1 MSNHTSGGESAEF
14 RKYRFRRMLE
24 ELREKSGRGTQLIS
38 LYVPPGKA
46 MADVVNK
53 LREEAGQAMNIKSK
67 STQDNVRSALESL
80 VGRLKDLRKAP
91 EMGLAMFCG
100 AINLGADKTKM
111 ELHIVEPP
119 EPVPI
124 YKYHCDSRFFLEPLE
139 AMLEE
144 KRQFGLVVLD
154 LREATVGILRG
165 KRIEPLRHLTSTVPG
180 KIRKGGQSAA
190 RFARLREVAVDEF
203 FQRIGKAASEAFLQE
218 KLDGVLVGGPMPT
231 RENWVKGSYLHHE
244 VQKKITGSFDVS
256 YTDEAGLPELVER
269 AQDVLKGMDLVR
281 EKELMTRFLTLLSK
295 EGPAAYGEERIRKNL
310 DIGAVEVLLLS
321 DGLRWERVTMKCSNC
336 GKERR
341 VTRRGGTEE
350 RSPRCEC
357 GGAFEAAETRDV
369 IAELVELA
377 KRSGAQVQLIS
388 TESEEGA
395 QLKNAFG
402 GMAAILRYET
412 QV

>member
-1 MSNHTSGGESAEF
+1 MTSPNTGGESAEF
-14 RKYRFRRMLE
+14 QKYRFRRILE
-24 ELREKSGRGTQLIS
+24 ELRGKSGRGTQLIS

-46 MADVVNK
+46 MADVVNR

-80 VGRLKDLRKAP
+80 IGRLKDVRKAP

-100 AINLGADKTKM
+100 AVNLGADKTKM

-119 EPVPI
+119 EPVSI

-154 LREATVGILRG
+154 LREATIGVLRG
-165 KRIEPLRHLTSTVPG
+165 KRIEPLRYLTSTVPG

-203 FQRIGKAASEAFLQE
+203 FQRIGKAASEIFLQE
-218 KLDGVLVGGPMPT
+218 KLDGILIGGPMPT
-231 RENWVKGSYLHHE
+231 RENFVKGAYLHHE
-244 VQKKITGSFDVS
+244 IQRRITGSFDVS
-256 YTDEAGLPELVER
+256 YTDEAGLSELVER
-269 AQDVLKGMDLVR
+269 AQEVLQGMDLIR
-281 EKELMTRFLTLLSK
+281 EKGLMSRFLNLLAK
-295 EGPAAYGEERIRKNL
+295 EGPVAYGEERIRKNL
-310 DIGAVEVLLLS
+310 DLGAVDVLLLS
-321 DGLRWERVTMKCSNC
+321 DGLRLERTRLKCGNC
-336 GKERR
+336 GKEKWA
-341 VTRRGGTEE
+341 TRREGSEE
-350 RSPRCEC
+350 KPQKCEC
-357 GGAFEAAETRDV
+357 GGAYQVVETRDV
-369 IAELVELA
+369 IHELVELA
-377 KRSGAQVQLIS
+377 RQSGAKVELIS

-402 GMAAILRYET
+402 GMGAILRYET

>member
-1 MSNHTSGGESAEF
+1 MSASTSGGESAEF

-165 KRIEPLRHLTSTVPG
+165 KRIESLRHLTSAVPG

-231 RENWVKGSYLHHE
+231 RENWVKGSHLHHE
-244 VQKKITGSFDVS
+244 VQKKIIGSFDVS

-269 AQDVLKGMDLVR
+269 AQDVLKGMDLIR
-281 EKELMTRFLTLLSK
+281 EKELMTRFLALLSK
-295 EGPAAYGEERIRKNL
+295 DGPAAYGEERIRKNL

-341 VTRRGGTEE
+341 VTRRGGPEE
-350 RSPRCEC
+350 KLPRCEC

-377 KRSGAQVQLIS
+377 RQSGAQVQLIS